1 MICFLVLFIA
11 LHSQNTD
18 STLVTNKAHVPA
30 RYLASRGTQPQQ
42 NPPAINCDVKSHLAD
57 FAIAVQ
63 IAIRGL
69 NKETYLYQDVPKTKL
84 PASIESI
91 SILDARGKVIDS
103 TIDDFIDKTHALPSS
118 GETKGE
124 YYIQLESTNGLR
136 WILIK
141 TKAE

>member
-1 MICFLVLFIA
+1 
-11 LHSQNTD
+11 
-18 STLVTNKAHVPA
+18 
-30 RYLASRGTQPQQ
+30 
-42 NPPAINCDVKSHLAD
+42 
-57 FAIAVQ
+57 
-63 IAIRGL
+63 L
-69 NKETYLYQDVPKTKL
+69 NKETYLYEDVPKTKL